1 MSNATPVTFNAT
13 LYNNT
18 DLCTLDT
25 CPLDW
30 AQVDYVPSLPG
41 NLIYVAIF
49 GLALLLQIA
58 FGVYYKTW
66 TYMIAMIGGLVGE
79 IIGYIGRVQ
88 MHYNPFP
95 QTPFLEYLVCLTI
108 APAFLSA
115 AIYLCFSRIVI
126 VYGGRISRFR
136 PKTYTYLFIAGDFI
150 ALLLQA
156 AGGGIAASASGSTQQ
171 TGINIMIAG
180 VSWQVFS
187 LAVFAALCMDFALRV
202 RRTQSVDLNPQYDAL
217 RISRSF
223 KIFLWSLGIATLT
236 IFVRSVFR
244 CAELS
249 GGFNGS
255 LANNEVTFMV
265 LEGAM
270 ISIAVI
276 ALTSFHPGLI
286 WKREWRELARSMR
299 ARKDGKD
306 YQAGALMS
314 ASDADR
320 ESGYQMR

>member
-1 MSNATPVTFNAT
+1 MVT
-13 LYNNT
+13 
-18 DLCTLDT
+18 
-25 CPLDW
+25 
-30 AQVDYVPSLPG
+30 
-41 NLIYVAIF
+41 
-49 GLALLLQIA
+49 
-58 FGVYYKTW
+58 
-66 TYMIAMIGGLVGE
+66 
-79 IIGYIGRVQ
+79 R
-88 MHYNPFP
+88 
-95 QTPFLEYLVCLTI
+95 YLVCLTI

-126 VYGGRISRFR
+126 VYGARISYLR

-156 AGGGIAASASGSTQQ
+156 AGGGIAASTTGSTQQ

-187 LAVFAALCMDFALRV
+187 LVVFAALCTHFALRV
-202 RRTQSVDLNPQYDAL
+202 RRARSLDFNPQYDVL
-217 RISRSF
+217 RSSRSF
-223 KIFLWSLGIATLT
+223 RVLLWSLGIATLT

-255 LANNEVTFMV
+255 LANNEITFMI

-286 WKREWRELARSMR
+286 WKGEWRELAGSMG
-299 ARKDGKD
+299 AHKDGKD

-314 ASDADR
+314 TSDVDR
-320 ESGYQMR
+320 ESAYQMR

>member
-1 MSNATPVTFNAT
+1 M
-13 LYNNT
+13 
-18 DLCTLDT
+18 CR
-25 CPLDW
+25 CIII
-30 AQVDYVPSLPG
+30 PSLRIHSLSRFPSSFCFVRSS
-41 NLIYVAIF
+41 N
-49 GLALLLQIA
+49 
-58 FGVYYKTW
+58 
-66 TYMIAMIGGLVGE
+66 
-79 IIGYIGRVQ
+79 RVIR
-88 MHYNPFP
+88 
-95 QTPFLEYLVCLTI
+95 YLVCLTI

-115 AIYLCFSRIVI
+115 AVYLCFSRIVI

-156 AGGGIAASASGSTQQ
+156 AGGGIAASTTGSTQQ

-202 RRTQSVDLNPQYDAL
+202 RRVRSLDLNPQYDAL
-217 RISRSF
+217 RASRSF
-223 KIFLWSLGIATLT
+223 KLFLWSLGIATLT

-249 GGFNGS
+249 DGFDGS
-255 LANNEVTFMV
+255 LANDEVTFMV

-276 ALTSFHPGLI
+276 CLTAFHPGLI
-286 WKREWRELARSMR
+286 WKGEWRELAKSMR
-299 ARKDGKD
+299 TRKDGKD
-306 YQAGALMS
+306 YQGGALMS
-314 ASDADR
+314 ASDTDR